1 MMDFV
6 SWDDEIPNME
16 SHKIPWFQTTH
27 QFWDVAIQSCAK
39 TDRLMQDVAWIA
51 WYVAQAS
58 LESGHPLMGQ
68 PQSL

>member
-51 WYVAQAS
+51 W
-58 LESGHPLMGQ
+58 
-68 PQSL
+68 